1 MRILCIS
8 DDTKLLSV
16 VEHEI
21 ESSTHEYS
29 VYNSVTDPLEVM
41 STVCSMS
48 PRIVIIDD
56 DKLKPNSAKIL
67 TSIKKVNPNIKI
79 IFFTS
84 DSSLELGREIS
95 PLGVLYYGLKPVSEM
110 EIKSL
115 FESIKK
121 MENVT

>member
-8 DDTKLLSV
+8 NDEQLLSIV
-16 VEHEI
+16 KNEI
-21 ESSTHEYS
+21 DSSQSEFSIYEAKP
-29 VYNSVTDPLEVM
+29 DPLEVM

-56 DKLKPNSAKIL
+56 DVLKPNSAKIL
-67 TSIKKVNPNIKI
+67 ISILKVNPNIKI

-95 PLGVLYYGLKPVSEM
+95 PLGVLYYGLKPISEM
-110 EIKSL
+110 EITSL
-115 FESIKK
+115 FKSINKQ
-121 MENVT
+121 ENLT